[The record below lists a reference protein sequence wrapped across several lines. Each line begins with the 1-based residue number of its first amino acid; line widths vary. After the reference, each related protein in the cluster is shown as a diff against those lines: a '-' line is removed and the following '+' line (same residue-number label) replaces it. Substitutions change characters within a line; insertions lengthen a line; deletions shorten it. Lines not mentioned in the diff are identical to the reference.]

1 MKNGNCVDK
10 FIEKRLNKIDELVK
24 LRESM
29 HNRINIRS
37 EVIDYFNS
45 ICYEQD
51 FTDIRKAKEI
61 AQKLVED
68 YNKFLERISE
78 QYSKL
83 S

>member
-1 MKNGNCVDK
+1 MKKGNCVDK

-24 LRESM
+24 LRENM

-68 YNKFLERISE
+68 YNKFLERISF
-78 QYSKL
+78 
-83 S
+83 

>member
-1 MKNGNCVDK
+1 MKKGNCVDK

-24 LRESM
+24 LRENM

>member
-68 YNKFLERISE
+68 YNKFLVRISE

>member
-1 MKNGNCVDK
+1 MKKGNCVDK

-24 LRESM
+24 LRENM

-68 YNKFLERISE
+68 YNKFLVRISE

>member
-1 MKNGNCVDK
+1 MKKGNCVDK

>member
-1 MKNGNCVDK
+1 MKGNCVDK

-24 LRESM
+24 LRENM